1 MQTFLSHSLTLST
14 DGLPAAMI
22 HKQTMNNNNN
32 NNNEDYEDYEEPG
45 QHNRTTD

>member
-32 NNNEDYEDYEEPG
+32 NNEDYEEPE
-45 QHNRTTD
+45 QHNRTTDWN